1 MSKLVLLFQRFHCF
15 AVFVVEMLAESPSAS
30 FETSPPLFL
39 VSFEVRIG
47 AAPTYALNYKA
58 CERAVLIV

>member
-1 MSKLVLLFQRFHCF
+1 
-15 AVFVVEMLAESPSAS
+15 VFVVEMLAESPSAS

-58 CERAVLIV
+58 SERAVLIV